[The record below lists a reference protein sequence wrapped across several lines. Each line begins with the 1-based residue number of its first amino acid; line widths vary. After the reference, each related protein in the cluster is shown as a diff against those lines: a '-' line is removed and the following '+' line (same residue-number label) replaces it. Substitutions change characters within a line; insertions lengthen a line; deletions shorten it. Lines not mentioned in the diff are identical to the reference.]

1 MSRSNRIPITH
12 VGSLPRS
19 ELVCDVVLAG
29 DQGTPIADDL
39 FEAVIG
45 EAIEVEVGRQKDIGI
60 DIVSDGEFSKV
71 TYASYIQHRLTGF
84 SGNSPLVTP
93 ADLDEFPGAAV
104 HATSRRT
111 PASKFMRPACT
122 GPIAVKTREPV
133 DSDIR
138 RMLAAIKKH
147 GVSRAFLTAA
157 SPGLI
162 AIFHPNK
169 YYPTHVAYLEALAI
183 AMRVEYRAIIDA
195 GFDLQIDCPDLAMGR
210 HTIFKHASDSAF
222 LGHAEEQVEALNEA
236 LVGLPPERLRM
247 YVSWGNYEGPH
258 THDIPLAKILPVM
271 LKARPS
277 QILVEAATPGHQHDW
292 RVFEKIKLPD
302 SKILA
307 PGVIDVTNNY
317 VEHPEVVA
325 DRLER
330 YAHVV
335 GRERVIA
342 STNFRFCRLRRRSD
356 GRCQGRIPQA
366 RKPGAGGRDRFASPL
381 GQAMTGIPSGRLH
394 RRRLHR
400 RRLTC

>member
-1 MSRSNRIPITH
+1 MARIDRILTTH

-19 ELVCDVVLAG
+19 ELICDVVQAG
-29 DQGTPIADDL
+29 DQGTPVTDEL
-39 FEAVIG
+39 FDAVVG
-45 EAIEVEVGRQKDIGI
+45 EAIEVEVARQKALGI

-104 HATSRRT
+104 QAFSRRT
-111 PASKFMRPACT
+111 PETKFLRPSCT

-133 DSDIR
+133 EGDIR
-138 RMLAAIKKH
+138 RMKVAVAKH
-147 GVSRAFLTAA
+147 RPARAFLTAA

-169 YYPTHVAYLEALAI
+169 YYPTHAAYLEALAA
-183 AMRVEYRAIIDA
+183 AMREEYRAIVEA
-195 GFDLQIDCPDLAMGR
+195 GFELQIDCPDLAMGR
-210 HTIFKHASDSAF
+210 HTIFKHASDAAF
-222 LGHAEEQVEALNEA
+222 LGHAEEQIEALNEA
-236 LVGLPPERLRM
+236 LAGLPPEKLRM

-258 THDIPLAKILPVM
+258 THDIALEKILPVI
-271 LKARPS
+271 LKGRPA
-277 QILVEAATPGHQHDW
+277 QILIEAATPGHQHDW
-292 RVFEKIKLPD
+292 RVFERVKLPD
-302 SKILA
+302 GKVLA

-330 YAHVV
+330 YANVI

-342 STNFRFCRLRRRSD
+342 STDSGFAAFAGDRMVDAKVAFRKLASLVR
-356 GRCQGRIPQA
+356 
-366 RKPGAGGRDRFASPL
+366 GAEIAS
-381 GQAMTGIPSGRLH
+381 
-394 RRRLHR
+394 RRLWR
-400 RRLTC
+400 